1 VVLKGLQSGLALTL
15 APLPAALLQH
25 ADLLPALAGNKVWWL
40 SSDGA
45 MELPARVV
53 PMIKMPNQS
62 PHPTLASGPR
72 G

>member
-1 VVLKGLQSGLALTL
+1 MLKDPQSGLALTL
-15 APLPAALLQH
+15 APPPASLRQH
-25 ADLLPALAGNKVWWL
+25 ADLLTGLAGKYIWWL
-40 SSDGA
+40 SPAEA
-45 MELPARVV
+45 MEMPARVV